1 MEEEN
6 INSGVGLIV
15 VDLQESLLSGIS
27 NKDELLKSVEL
38 LIRAIKLFEIPIV
51 VSEQVPE
58 KLGSTEN
65 IIRSALVD
73 SKIFPKKSF
82 SIFGSQ
88 SIRAEI
94 EKLGLSHLIL
104 TGIESPIC
112 IYLSALDALKRG
124 YEVTI
129 LSDCIGSRR
138 MKDEK
143 VAIDKLKDAGCHI
156 IPMESFLYGFMTT
169 SEHPNF
175 REVSKLVRERNI
187 TKY

>member
-27 NKDELLKSVEL
+27 NKDELIKSVEL
-38 LIRAIKLFEIPIV
+38 LIRAIKLFEIPII

-73 SKIFPKKSF
+73 SKTFPKKSF

-88 SIRAEI
+88 SIRWIEI
-94 EKLGLSHLIL
+94 
-104 TGIESPIC
+104 
-112 IYLSALDALKRG
+112 RG
-124 YEVTI
+124 
-129 LSDCIGSRR
+129 
-138 MKDEK
+138 
-143 VAIDKLKDAGCHI
+143 
-156 IPMESFLYGFMTT
+156 
-169 SEHPNF
+169 
-175 REVSKLVRERNI
+175 
-187 TKY
+187 